1 MGASDNVTVFDAYV
15 DQASVQ
21 EKLDAF
27 YAGVSAEDQVLL
39 MSDLIGG
46 SVNQVMMTYLQKPNT
61 TLIGGVNLACVLEL
75 STKTEVTVEEI
86 EQIVEQSRS
95 MLSVVQLPDFNRR
108 TRGFFLRKEE
118 KEMIK
123 LVRLDERL
131 IHGQVAIKWS
141 RHTGVDRD
149 CRGQ

>member
-1 MGASDNVTVFDAYV
+1 MLKIFLSSHGHLASGMKSSLDILMGASNNVTVFDAYI
-15 DQASVQ
+15 DQSSVQ

-27 YAGVSAEDQVLL
+27 YTEVSEEDQVLL

-75 STKTEVTVEEI
+75 STKTEVTAEEL

-95 MLSVVQLPDFNRR
+95 MLSIVQLPDL
-108 TRGFFLRKEE
+108 TEEQEDFF
-118 KEMIK
+118 
-123 LVRLDERL
+123 
-131 IHGQVAIKWS
+131 
-141 RHTGVDRD
+141 
-149 CRGQ
+149 

>member
-1 MGASDNVTVFDAYV
+1 MLKIFLSSHGHFASGMKSSLNILMGASDNVTVFDAYV

-27 YAGVSAEDQVLL
+27 YAEVSPEDQVLL
-39 MSDLIGG
+39 MSDLIGC

-75 STKTEVTVEEI
+75 STKTEVTAEEI

-95 MLSVVQLPDFNRR
+95 MLSVVQLPDL
-108 TRGFFLRKEE
+108 TEEQEDFF
-118 KEMIK
+118 
-123 LVRLDERL
+123 
-131 IHGQVAIKWS
+131 
-141 RHTGVDRD
+141 
-149 CRGQ
+149 

>member
-46 SVNQVMMTYLQKPNT
+46 
-61 TLIGGVNLACVLEL
+61 VNLACVLEL

-95 MLSVVQLPDFNRR
+95 MLSVVQLPDL
-108 TRGFFLRKEE
+108 TEEQEDFF
-118 KEMIK
+118 
-123 LVRLDERL
+123 
-131 IHGQVAIKWS
+131 
-141 RHTGVDRD
+141 
-149 CRGQ
+149 